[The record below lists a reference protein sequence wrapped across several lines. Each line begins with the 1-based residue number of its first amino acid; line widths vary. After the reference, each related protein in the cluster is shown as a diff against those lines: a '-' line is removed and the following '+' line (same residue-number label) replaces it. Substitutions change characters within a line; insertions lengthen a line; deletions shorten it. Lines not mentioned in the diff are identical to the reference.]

1 MRRLETNRFSFT
13 KKIINEGINHVVKE
27 WNEACKNNKGENIKQ
42 ELKNQYYDLVDINTK
57 LASMKLRNF

>member
-27 WNEACKNNKGENIKQ
+27 WNEARKNNKGENIKQ
-42 ELKNQYYDLVDINTK
+42 E
-57 LASMKLRNF
+57 